1 MPDERTVLRSVS
13 RTFLSASD
21 QGGYADD
28 DSGMSASGSLTAN
41 RFHPEGQRRLVMLV
55 DDDPAMGAMYGAGLL
70 AAGFR
75 VIVLSDVSAIFL
87 TLEKQIP
94 DVAVLDFQ
102 LGGILTGVDV
112 LENLRLDSRTTHVA
126 ALILSNHLGDRDG
139 QTDRAFAAGAFAW
152 LVKNRTIRPSSG
164 SSFRKR
170 LDHSLATPAMRRSPG
185 PQTNPASYKARRVGA
200 RNVFIESLAASR
212 AGLQIRDLPD
222 VPAGLLRPQ
231 HLPADGCLPEG
242 RVGFKIGRA
251 RISTRGLTAQ
261 NLRGRVLYLGWKLL
275 VFFTRTS
282 AHGNHFSLRP

>member
-1 MPDERTVLRSVS
+1 MPDERTVLRSVN

-21 QGGYADD
+21 QGGYAGD
-28 DSGMSASGSLTAN
+28 DSGISASGSLTAN

-112 LENLRLDSRTTHVA
+112 LENLRLESRTTHVA

-152 LVKNRTIRPSSG
+152 LVKNRTSPAELGLVISEALGSLPGNAGRATIAG
-164 SSFRKR
+164 SS
-170 LDHSLATPAMRRSPG
+170 D
-185 PQTNPASYKARRVGA
+185 
-200 RNVFIESLAASR
+200 
-212 AGLQIRDLPD
+212 
-222 VPAGLLRPQ
+222 
-231 HLPADGCLPEG
+231 
-242 RVGFKIGRA
+242 
-251 RISTRGLTAQ
+251 
-261 NLRGRVLYLGWKLL
+261 
-275 VFFTRTS
+275 
-282 AHGNHFSLRP
+282 